1 MTQESASTF
10 EGLFR
15 RFSAFKNLGDDRLQW
30 LTRRARPF
38 HCTVG
43 QELLR
48 PDRMPEYCFCIVE
61 GRGRV
66 LHDDPGLRRPVTLA
80 YSQPGDLVG
89 WASLV
94 RRDPCEWIT
103 AATPLKLIGFP
114 AEDFYTLESESEA
127 FSRWLDTSNSP
138 AELMAVLEP
147 ALRARVVANPPERE
161 VLRQLLPGLKVEPAS
176 DLRKLPEDDAVWLW
190 NSQPTQGDLVPV
202 GEPVDPARLS
212 AIPSGDPLRLL
223 RVDRDLWNRCFDPA
237 IDSPDLLIDSS
248 AEAAHDDR
256 YADLLPEPQGDQ
268 HLTHPVSDGVQA
280 PRTKKFAA
288 VTGQGPVGQTMACL
302 EMLARHYNVPFRR
315 DVIERAAN
323 DSLRG
328 QRSTSLELVGNLSTL
343 MNFTGTLA
351 ILPEAQVIRASFP
364 CIAVLCG
371 QPSVIH
377 EIRRGEIFA
386 VIPEYG
392 SVCLPLSELVQD
404 ENGARVLLLNPGRD
418 AQRRKLGLSWF
429 YPQIRKYR
437 RSLIE
442 VLVASLVLQLLNL
455 AQPLVMQQIFDKVIG
470 QQNLD
475 TLYTLGLILLL
486 VSLFQGLLGAVRTY
500 LFADT
505 TNRIDITLG
514 AEVIQHLLRLPQRY
528 FDRRPVGELQTRLA
542 ELGNIR
548 GFLTG
553 SLLTLGLDALF
564 SIIYVAVMM
573 VYSGVLTAV
582 TLGVIPLFIALTFI
596 ASPAIKAQLRKASEK
611 NAATQALLVESLSG
625 VQTIKAQN
633 AENTVRWRWQRRYSS
648 FMSESFRSLLIGIS
662 TGTTGQ
668 FLSQLSG
675 LITLWVGAYLV
686 IKGELT
692 IGQLIAFRIISG
704 YVVGPLINLA
714 TSWQTFQGVAL
725 SIERLSDVVDAQAE
739 GSDNELDQLPLPPV
753 AGEVVFQSV
762 DFRFGEG
769 APLVVKNVSFTV
781 PAGAFIGIVGRSG
794 SGKSTIMK
802 LLPRLYEPEKGRI
815 LIDGYDLAKLQLG
828 SVRRQIGIVPQDS
841 LLFEGSVRDN
851 ISLTAP
857 DATSAEIEAAARV
870 ACAHDF
876 IMDLPQGYASAV
888 GERGSGLSGGQ
899 RQRIAIARAVLQR
912 PNLLIL
918 DEATSALDYLT
929 ERQVCLN
936 LKKAFEGSTVFFIT
950 HRLSTIRSSD
960 RILMMDSG
968 SLVEEGTHQEL
979 MQQQG
984 RYFALYSQQEADLD

>member
-1 MTQESASTF
+1 
-10 EGLFR
+10 
-15 RFSAFKNLGDDRLQW
+15 
-30 LTRRARPF
+30 
-38 HCTVG
+38 
-43 QELLR
+43 
-48 PDRMPEYCFCIVE
+48 
-61 GRGRV
+61 
-66 LHDDPGLRRPVTLA
+66 
-80 YSQPGDLVG
+80 
-89 WASLV
+89 
-94 RRDPCEWIT
+94 
-103 AATPLKLIGFP
+103 
-114 AEDFYTLESESEA
+114 
-127 FSRWLDTSNSP
+127 
-138 AELMAVLEP
+138 
-147 ALRARVVANPPERE
+147 
-161 VLRQLLPGLKVEPAS
+161 
-176 DLRKLPEDDAVWLW
+176 
-190 NSQPTQGDLVPV
+190 
-202 GEPVDPARLS
+202 
-212 AIPSGDPLRLL
+212 
-223 RVDRDLWNRCFDPA
+223 
-237 IDSPDLLIDSS
+237 
-248 AEAAHDDR
+248 
-256 YADLLPEPQGDQ
+256 
-268 HLTHPVSDGVQA
+268 
-280 PRTKKFAA
+280 
-288 VTGQGPVGQTMACL
+288 
-302 EMLARHYNVPFRR
+302 
-315 DVIERAAN
+315 
-323 DSLRG
+323 
-328 QRSTSLELVGNLSTL
+328 
-343 MNFTGTLA
+343 
-351 ILPEAQVIRASFP
+351 
-364 CIAVLCG
+364 
-371 QPSVIH
+371 
-377 EIRRGEIFA
+377 
-386 VIPEYG
+386 
-392 SVCLPLSELVQD
+392 
-404 ENGARVLLLNPGRD
+404 
-418 AQRRKLGLSWF
+418 
-429 YPQIRKYR
+429 
-437 RSLIE
+437 
-442 VLVASLVLQLLNL
+442 LVLQLLNL

-542 ELGNIR
+542 ELATIR

-553 SLLTLGLDALF
+553 SLLTLALDAVF
-564 SIIYVAVMM
+564 SVIYIAVMV

-582 TLGVIPLFIALTFI
+582 TLGVIPLFLALTYL
-596 ASPAIKAQLRKASEK
+596 ASPAIKSQLRKAAEK
-611 NAATQALLVESLSG
+611 NAATQSLLVEALNG

-633 AENTVRWRWQRRYSS
+633 AENTVRWRWQRSYSS

-675 LITLWVGAYLV
+675 LITLWVGAFLV

-714 TSWQTFQGVAL
+714 TSWQSFQGVAL

-753 AGEVVFQSV
+753 AGEVVFQAV

-769 APLVVKNVSFTV
+769 APLVVRNVSFQV

-802 LLPRLYEPEKGRI
+802 LLPRLYEPERGRI

-841 LLFEGSVRDN
+841 LLFDGSVRDN
-851 ISLTAP
+851 IALTAP

-876 IMDLPQGYASAV
+876 IMELPQGYASTV
-888 GERGSGLSGGQ
+888 GERGSALSGGQ

-950 HRLSTIRSSD
+950 HRLSTIRSAD
-960 RILMMDSG
+960 RILMMDAG
-968 SLVEEGTHQEL
+968 ALVEEGTHQEL
-979 MQQQG
+979 IRQQG
-984 RYFALYSQQEADLD
+984 RYYALYSQQEADLD